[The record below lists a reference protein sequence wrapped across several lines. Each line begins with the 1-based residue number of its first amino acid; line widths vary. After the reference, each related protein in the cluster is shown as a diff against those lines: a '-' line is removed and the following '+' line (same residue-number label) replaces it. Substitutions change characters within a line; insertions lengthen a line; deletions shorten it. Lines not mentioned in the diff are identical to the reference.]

1 MISENIKI
9 LKTKIPK
16 EVTLI
21 AVSKTKPISDIEEAY
36 QAGQRDFGENKI
48 QEMVDKW
55 DLLPKD
61 IQWHMIGHVQTNK
74 VKYMASFVYLI
85 HAIDSLKLL
94 KEINKQAQKHER
106 VINCLLQIKIAE
118 EESKFGLS
126 QEDALEIL
134 KSNEFSTLKN
144 IKVKGLMGMATFT
157 EDEKQLV
164 SEFSTLKTFY
174 NTYKRTF
181 GFSELSMGMS
191 GDYPIAINQES
202 TMIRVGSAI
211 FGERNHHT
219 N

>member
-174 NTYKRTF
+174 NTYKQTF

-211 FGERNHHT
+211 FGERNHHAT
-219 N
+219 